1 MYYQLSPTLERLDS
15 IEQTDHHAFAA
26 LFSTEEWESQK
37 KRLGFPDYTG
47 FEHNSIY
54 HCKAENWGK
63 YLFGSI
69 ATPAFS
75 HSSVKP
81 SKLFYYIRE
90 GVIAIIDDGTHSQE
104 IIGKIIQR
112 HRKQP
117 MTLELFLYHFLSGFL
132 EQDLDILES
141 YESRLFSM
149 EENALKGKLD
159 NILPRLLKIRREL
172 GKIRYYYEQL
182 SDMVKV
188 LETNEKNY
196 FDPEQLTYFQ
206 QFSDRVDRLKEM
218 SQQFIEYCQTLR
230 EVYQTELDHVQN
242 KTTQFLTII
251 TTIFLPLTVIT
262 GWYGMNFEHMP
273 EIESS
278 WGYFIVIGVSAIVIL
293 SEVLYLKKKQLL

>member
-1 MYYQLSPTLERLDS
+1 M
-15 IEQTDHHAFAA
+15 A
-26 LFSTEEWESQK
+26 
-37 KRLGFPDYTG
+37 
-47 FEHNSIY
+47 
-54 HCKAENWGK
+54 
-63 YLFGSI
+63 
-69 ATPAFS
+69 
-75 HSSVKP
+75 
-81 SKLFYYIRE
+81 
-90 GVIAIIDDGTHSQE
+90 
-104 IIGKIIQR
+104 
-112 HRKQP
+112 
-117 MTLELFLYHFLSGFL
+117 
-132 EQDLDILES
+132 
-141 YESRLFSM
+141 
-149 EENALKGKLD
+149 
-159 NILPRLLKIRREL
+159 
-172 GKIRYYYEQL
+172 
-182 SDMVKV
+182 KV

-293 SEVLYLKKKQLL
+293 SEVLYLKNKQLL